1 MYVRIVTFR
10 LAGLAADAYH
20 AHALEI
26 ADDFNSW
33 PGLRSK
39 LWLADHDTN
48 TYGGV
53 YVFESPSAAESSRDA
68 ELFKRMQ
75 SSPYFA
81 DLRIA
86 EFDVFDAPTAVTGG
100 SLAPPAVATRGV

>member
-10 LAGLAADAYH
+10 LAGLSADTYH

-39 LWLADHDTN
+39 IWLADHDTN
-48 TYGGV
+48 TFGGV
-53 YVFESPSAAESSRDA
+53 YVFESPSAADSSRDA
-68 ELFKRMQ
+68 ELFQRMQ
-75 SSPYFA
+75 DSPYFA
-81 DLRIA
+81 DLRVA
-86 EFDVFDAPTAVTGG
+86 EFDVLEAPTAVTGG
-100 SLAPPAVATRGV
+100 SLRTRAPGARGV